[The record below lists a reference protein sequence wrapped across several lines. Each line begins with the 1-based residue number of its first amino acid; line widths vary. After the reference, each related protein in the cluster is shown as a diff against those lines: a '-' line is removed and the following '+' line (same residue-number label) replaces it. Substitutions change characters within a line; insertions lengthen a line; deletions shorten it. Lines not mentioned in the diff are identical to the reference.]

1 MGSDKNR
8 PKLNKTLRTWMISY
22 ILMFSLPFL
31 VGAFL
36 TFRAYHQHT
45 AKEIR
50 SLQYQALAMVQTA
63 VEHMLQDALNTS
75 QALSLDS
82 RTSILELFQENGRLS
97 SRQTLMAKELQD
109 ILSLHISTNKNFQ
122 TIFLYFPK
130 TGYLLTRDRFHKL
143 EAFQSVES
151 SMFGMP
157 SEDFLLLANYTKN
170 GLHIINGR
178 LLYTYALSLNGGAT
192 PSVLTAVYFNEAILT
207 ELFQSSDTLLF
218 LEDGYGKLYSP
229 DADTKPQLSAW
240 FEELLE
246 GWDEN
251 GRKTSAKKAAIRIS
265 SKQYP
270 IHFYSIRS
278 SSSFQT
284 GILFFAGLGI
294 YLLFGSLIGILLAL
308 WLSKRNYQPV
318 AELLSLV
325 AQNSKQAIPPGHDD
339 FYIIRSSYQALLSA
353 YQDNRRT
360 LREWQADK
368 TNSWMNRLFKEKTKS
383 SKSIFLE
390 NTSWAEA
397 MTLDSF
403 VLMSIEIT
411 DFCGTEQSDEL
422 TVLSQEDGA
431 EISSDIVDMAYFI
444 VKNCLDELLNKQY
457 TSFSSETDGRL
468 YALINVSQEEAV
480 QELQQNLM
488 RAASDLQDFIRTHY
502 GLLLSIHISARR
514 KGAEQ
519 IADCYQD
526 IEELF
531 LYRNY
536 VNSEEETTLSR
547 LQTDTDPKKQDIQ
560 AAAVSFSNQLYST
573 LIHGGKEKLEQL
585 LTTVWQHYTGSGL
598 DTLPDSPVSSAAGT
612 DSDRMEAVIEQ
623 ISDYI
628 QEHYQEPLLS
638 VGVIADEFHLGLSF
652 LSRNYKEQKGVGI
665 LESIN
670 RLRLEKAKELIFS
683 GVSIKDTA
691 SAVGFYSTQP
701 LIRIFKQIEHMTPSE
716 YRNQHRGDV

>member
-294 YLLFGSLIGILLAL
+294 YLLFGSL
-308 WLSKRNYQPV
+308 
-318 AELLSLV
+318 
-325 AQNSKQAIPPGHDD
+325 
-339 FYIIRSSYQALLSA
+339 
-353 YQDNRRT
+353 
-360 LREWQADK
+360 
-368 TNSWMNRLFKEKTKS
+368 
-383 SKSIFLE
+383 
-390 NTSWAEA
+390 
-397 MTLDSF
+397 
-403 VLMSIEIT
+403 
-411 DFCGTEQSDEL
+411 
-422 TVLSQEDGA
+422 
-431 EISSDIVDMAYFI
+431 
-444 VKNCLDELLNKQY
+444 
-457 TSFSSETDGRL
+457 
-468 YALINVSQEEAV
+468 
-480 QELQQNLM
+480 
-488 RAASDLQDFIRTHY
+488 
-502 GLLLSIHISARR
+502 
-514 KGAEQ
+514 
-519 IADCYQD
+519 
-526 IEELF
+526 
-531 LYRNY
+531 
-536 VNSEEETTLSR
+536 
-547 LQTDTDPKKQDIQ
+547 
-560 AAAVSFSNQLYST
+560 
-573 LIHGGKEKLEQL
+573 
-585 LTTVWQHYTGSGL
+585 
-598 DTLPDSPVSSAAGT
+598 
-612 DSDRMEAVIEQ
+612 
-623 ISDYI
+623 
-628 QEHYQEPLLS
+628 
-638 VGVIADEFHLGLSF
+638 
-652 LSRNYKEQKGVGI
+652 
-665 LESIN
+665 
-670 RLRLEKAKELIFS
+670 
-683 GVSIKDTA
+683 
-691 SAVGFYSTQP
+691 
-701 LIRIFKQIEHMTPSE
+701 
-716 YRNQHRGDV
+716 